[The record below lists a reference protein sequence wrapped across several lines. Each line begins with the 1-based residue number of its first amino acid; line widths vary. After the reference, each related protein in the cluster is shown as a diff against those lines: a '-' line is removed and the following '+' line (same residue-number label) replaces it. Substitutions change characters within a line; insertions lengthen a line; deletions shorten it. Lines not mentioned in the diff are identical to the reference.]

1 MPRTFEQ
8 RGGSCYGLLDISNSQ
23 RNQAN
28 KGGPVPTVP
37 VPTGL
42 IPTGQIPTGQPR
54 LPADVI
60 AKAQEALI
68 PINEN
73 TTVADIILAPMAGY
87 YNVTKERT
95 MGNGDC
101 MYSSIYRAAKG
112 NFKCVIDK
120 VLARGLSDPPN
131 LKSMVGVVTDSEE
144 EMRFVQNARSIVALY
159 GVDSFN
165 NFYEQMLR
173 NYNNNRE
180 EYNRIIDGGTLDYK
194 VVDIIKEHIVN
205 TQNQDAFVNAYIEN
219 TLNLDASGN
228 IPIARSFS
236 GEIEYGIIKQFIKEE
251 CKIDIIVYTSER
263 KTLRIQVKPNTLY
276 IENQGGGHYEYFKIG
291 SLVAPYQP
299 SDNEIRERLETFFK
313 PQITKDMIMFLLQ
326 NNDKVRAVNEI
337 ISISNTVPKGL
348 GERGGIITN
357 HNYGEKYVQL
367 KAATT
372 NWIKRTRQKGGR
384 RKSASKSEMGCG
396 CGLKL
401 SGGRRKTR
409 RSKNTRKTRKVRK
422 TRK

>member
-1 MPRTFEQ
+1 MEQENHLGSPQPDKAPRTCGNVSPAFPAKKLDAGREAAGALEHAVDTMPPRP
-8 RGGSCYGLLDISNSQ
+8 RGDLS
-23 RNQAN
+23 
-28 KGGPVPTVP
+28 
-37 VPTGL
+37 
-42 IPTGQIPTGQPR
+42 PR
-54 LPADVI
+54 LPA
-60 AKAQEALI
+60 AGLEAHPL
-68 PINEN
+68 
-73 TTVADIILAPMAGY
+73 GY
-87 YNVTKERT
+87 CGPWTHWDLT
-95 MGNGDC
+95 PG
-101 MYSSIYRAAKG
+101 
-112 NFKCVIDK
+112 
-120 VLARGLSDPPN
+120 P
-131 LKSMVGVVTDSEE
+131 
-144 EMRFVQNARSIVALY
+144 
-159 GVDSFN
+159 
-165 NFYEQMLR
+165 
-173 NYNNNRE
+173 
-180 EYNRIIDGGTLDYK
+180 
-194 VVDIIKEHIVN
+194 
-205 TQNQDAFVNAYIEN
+205 
-219 TLNLDASGN
+219 
-228 IPIARSFS
+228 
-236 GEIEYGIIKQFIKEE
+236 
-251 CKIDIIVYTSER
+251 
-263 KTLRIQVKPNTLY
+263 LRIQVKPNTLY

-409 RSKNTRKTRKVRK
+409 RSKKTRKTRKVRK